1 MKNERNHSP
10 EESLPNNGKRE
21 KNGETKG
28 QLKAKIMKNKQLT
41 HDRAELLARRC
52 GPRAGGYFMEDLSDD
67 FSSYTIYTFT
77 HDKLKSY
84 FYRL

>member
-10 EESLPNNGKRE
+10 EEGLQNNGKSE

-41 HDRAELLARRC
+41 HDRAELLVLRC
-52 GPRAGGYFMEDLSDD
+52 RPRAGG
-67 FSSYTIYTFT
+67 IAVA
-77 HDKLKSY
+77 
-84 FYRL
+84 